1 MILAG
6 GLGTRLRPVLADRPK
21 GLAPVGS
28 QPFLEIQIEL
38 LRDQG
43 ARRFVLC
50 LGHLADQIRD
60 HFGDGSRWN
69 VHLDYSVEG
78 DRLLGT
84 GGALKLAER
93 FFAPRGLVLNGD
105 TFLALDYA
113 RLLQHHQEERTAH
126 KVLAT
131 LALARAPD
139 HSRYGN
145 CVLDASGRH
154 LVGFVEKAGES
165 HACPCGGTSK
175 MPHRWEG
182 WLNAGAYVVEREL
195 LRGLP
200 AGQPCSL
207 EREVFPEIL
216 RSGRILAA
224 LTSHEWF
231 FDIGTPLGLRAFAE
245 YYCDLVEQ
253 SFVDGS

>member
-1 MILAG
+1 VAENPLSTTPVIILAG

-50 LGHLADQIRD
+50 LGHFADQIRD
-60 HFGDGSRWN
+60 HFGDGSRWH
-69 VHLDYSVEG
+69 VQLDYSVEG
-78 DRLLGT
+78 AQLLGT

-93 FFAPRGLVLNGD
+93 FFTPRGLVLNGD

-113 RLLQHHQEERTAH
+113 RLLHHHQEERALH

-145 CVLDASGRH
+145 CILDASGRH
-154 LVGFVEKAGES
+154 LVGFAEKAE
-165 HACPCGGTSK
+165 GGNGTA
-175 MPHRWEG
+175 G

-200 AGQPCSL
+200 AGKPCSL

-216 RSGRILAA
+216 RSGRTLAA
-224 LTSHEWF
+224 LTSDEWF
-231 FDIGTPLGLRAFAE
+231 FDIGTPEGLRAFTE
-245 YYCDLVEQ
+245 YYRDLVEHCC
-253 SFVDGS
+253 VDGN

>member
-1 MILAG
+1 MAENPLSTTPVIILAG

-50 LGHLADQIRD
+50 LGHFADQIRD
-60 HFGDGSRWN
+60 HFGDGSRWH
-69 VHLDYSVEG
+69 VQLDYSVEG
-78 DRLLGT
+78 AQLLGT

-93 FFAPRGLVLNGD
+93 FFTPRGLVLNGD

-113 RLLQHHQEERTAH
+113 RLLHHHQEERALH

-145 CVLDASGRH
+145 CILDASGRH
-154 LVGFVEKAGES
+154 LVGFAEKAE
-165 HACPCGGTSK
+165 GGNGTA
-175 MPHRWEG
+175 G

-200 AGQPCSL
+200 AGKPCSL

-216 RSGRILAA
+216 RSGRTLAA
-224 LTSHEWF
+224 LTSDEWF
-231 FDIGTPLGLRAFAE
+231 FDIGTPEGLRAFTE
-245 YYCDLVEQ
+245 YYRDLVEHCC
-253 SFVDGS
+253 VDGN